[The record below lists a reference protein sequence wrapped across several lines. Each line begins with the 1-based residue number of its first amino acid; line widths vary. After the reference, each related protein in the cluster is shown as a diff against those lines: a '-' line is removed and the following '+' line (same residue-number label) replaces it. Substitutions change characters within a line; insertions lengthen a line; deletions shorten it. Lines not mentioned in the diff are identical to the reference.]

1 MTHFDNIRAWAE
13 ARNIIGGCTTR
24 DQFLK
29 LSEEVGELAQAILKD
44 DDAEFVDAIGD
55 IVVVLTILARQHG
68 TSIERCVEAAWNEIK
83 DRKGRIV
90 NGTWVKES

>member
-1 MTHFDNIRAWAE
+1 MTYFDNIRAWAE

-29 LSEEVGELAQAILKD
+29 LLEEVGELAQAILKD
-44 DDAEFVDAIGD
+44 DGAEFVDAIGD
-55 IVVVLTILARQHG
+55 IVVVLTILAHQHG
-68 TSIERCVEAAWNEIK
+68 TSIEECVEAAWNEIK